1 MAFTYFS
8 KTKLIFIFSI
18 DALWKFDSAT
28 NKFKNKKGYTLNGEF
43 KQPEAGPGF
52 IEAKSGNKVL
62 GFEGT
67 EEHIEIKLEDK
78 KTGANMANQMWKFS
92 QINNLPATEGFFTI
106 ESVSTKML
114 LHGDSKGKAF
124 LGSEFFHLK
133 YDYDTEDDGKLITS
147 RKSIRVEKRTLN
159 SVFSF

>member
-1 MAFTYFS
+1 M
-8 KTKLIFIFSI
+8 
-18 DALWKFDSAT
+18 
-28 NKFKNKKGYTLNGEF
+28 
-43 KQPEAGPGF
+43 
-52 IEAKSGNKVL
+52 

-67 EEHIEIKLEDK
+67 EEHTEIKLEDK
-78 KTGANMANQMWKFS
+78 KSGANMANQMWKFS

-147 RKSIRVEKRTLN
+147 RKSIRVEKRSLN
-159 SVFSF
+159 SIFSIFKMPFGV